1 MIAGSTVRKNE
12 KGVVAEALVMR
23 SLQAAR
29 VMGHAL
35 AEDSQQDM
43 RVHLARSFCHRVV
56 SAWWSEITQ
65 SAVVPLR
72 PLFKDVILADLA
84 DPGTATADSIG
95 GSLAQLAPEEA
106 IYAIGS
112 IYTVMLPDSFRSE
125 YGVYYTPP
133 PLVEHLL
140 DQATRAGTDWASSRV
155 LDPACGGGAFLAPVA
170 RRMLLALPDMTPAIL
185 VRNIASRL
193 KGYEIDPFAAW
204 LSQVTLDAVML
215 KTCREARTTLP
226 VCVTVC
232 DSLERSVPKE
242 RFDLVI
248 GNPPYGRITLS
259 AKLRE
264 RYKRGLYGHA
274 NLYGLFTDLA
284 LRYAK
289 VGGIIAYVTPT
300 SFLAGGY
307 FRNLRDLIAR
317 LAPPVSID
325 FVATRKGVFDGV
337 LQETLLATYRR
348 GDSVSGVAVQEI
360 IPNGHD
366 TLKVNDCGTIE
377 IPNSSCEPWIIP
389 RGTSEVALV
398 AQLRNMHHK
407 LEDWGYR
414 VSTGPLVWNRQKDQ
428 LRRRAGR
435 GRLPLIWAEAITS
448 DGRFVFRAEKKNH
461 EPYFQ
466 IMDGDDWLVIKEP
479 CVLLQRTTAKE
490 QARRL
495 IAACLPQDFLD
506 QHKAVVVENHLNMVR
521 SFDKSPLVQ
530 PEVVAAFLNSSPA
543 DRAFRSMSGSVAV
556 SAFELE
562 ALPLPAPNR
571 LVKLTKLV
579 HGGADRAAIDA
590 ECERLFQEYAR
601 GSK

>member
-1 MIAGSTVRKNE
+1 MAGSTLRKHE
-12 KGVVAEALVMR
+12 TGVAEALVMR

-35 AEDSQQDM
+35 AEDSHEDI
-43 RVHLARSFCHRVV
+43 RIHLARAFCHHVV
-56 SAWWSEITQ
+56 SAWWTAITQ
-65 SAVVPLR
+65 DAVVPLR
-72 PLFKDVILADLA
+72 PLFNDVTLAELA
-84 DPGTATADSIG
+84 EPGIATADSIG
-95 GSLAQLAPEEA
+95 GSLALLAPEEA

-125 YGVYYTPP
+125 FGVYYTPP

-140 DQATRAGTDWASSRV
+140 DQATRAGTDWTSSRV

-170 RRMLLALPDMTPAIL
+170 RRMLQALPDMTPAIL

-232 DSLERSVPKE
+232 DSLQRSMPKE

-259 AKLRE
+259 ANLRE
-264 RYKRGLYGHA
+264 RYKRSLYGHA

-284 LRYAK
+284 LRYTK
-289 VGGIIAYVTPT
+289 LGGIIAYVTPT

-307 FRNLRDLIAR
+307 FRNLRDLIVK

-325 FVATRKGVFDGV
+325 FVATRKGVFEGV

-348 GDSVSGVAVQEI
+348 GNSTSEVAVQEI

-366 TLKVNDCGTIE
+366 ALKINDCGTFE
-377 IPNSSCEPWIIP
+377 IPDCFYDPWIIP
-389 RGTSEVALV
+389 RGTSEIALV
-398 AQLRNMHHK
+398 AQLRSMNHK
-407 LEDWGYR
+407 LKDWGYR

-428 LRRRAGR
+428 LRRRAGS

-448 DGRFVFRAEKKNH
+448 DGRFIFRAEKRNH

-466 IMDGDDWLVIKEP
+466 VMEGDDWLVIREP

-495 IAACLPQDFLD
+495 IATLLPQEFLD
-506 QHKAVVVENHLNMVR
+506 QHKAVIVENHLNMVR
-521 SFDKSPLVQ
+521 PLDKSPQVR
-530 PEVVAAFLNSSPA
+530 PEVVAAFLNSGPA
-543 DRAFRSMSGSVAV
+543 DRAFRCVSGSVAV

-571 LVKLTKLV
+571 LGKLTTLV
-579 HGGADRAAIDA
+579 LDGADRAAIDA
-590 ECERLFQEYAR
+590 ECERLFQDYGRVCE
-601 GSK
+601 